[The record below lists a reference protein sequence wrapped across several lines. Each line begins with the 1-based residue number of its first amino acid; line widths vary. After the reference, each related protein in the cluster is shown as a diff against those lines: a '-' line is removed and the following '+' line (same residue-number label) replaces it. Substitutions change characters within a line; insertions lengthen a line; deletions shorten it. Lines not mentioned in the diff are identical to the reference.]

1 MIEWL
6 FFLEDLPLL
15 IAESRSTLGISLE
28 HVDQSLLG
36 LVWRLEGSETHVG
49 GQVVSPQCS
58 VTFKIKATFFPC
70 GAVSLKIGKVL
81 DRERKKGKVLPTEPR
96 DLDFFGLSFSSMAS
110 SLINSLKKYW
120 LQFLESWYITNQSAT
135 WHLERTYSRHFV
147 TSSSYLWRTCGLNE
161 RNVSFKLII
170 LPSWTVGRTG
180 ACQRREWRHDR
191 RCGECWRQSW
201 RRTRTTWPGTS
212 SRW

>member
-1 MIEWL
+1 MISMSGAGL
-6 FFLEDLPLL
+6 KVP
-15 IAESRSTLGISLE
+15 LE

-36 LVWRLEGSETHVG
+36 LVGRLEGGEAHVG
-49 GQVVSPQCS
+49 GEIVSPQGS

-147 TSSSYLWRTCGLNE
+147 TSSSYL
-161 RNVSFKLII
+161 
-170 LPSWTVGRTG
+170 
-180 ACQRREWRHDR
+180 
-191 RCGECWRQSW
+191 
-201 RRTRTTWPGTS
+201 
-212 SRW
+212 